1 MLSSAAASQGD
12 RSSLLEH
19 RSFAGSFRRLQSMI
33 ECIENQNILTGSICS
48 FQGAAE
54 FAHLVDCFVSHD
66 HFVTGKEA
74 Y

>member
-1 MLSSAAASQGD
+1 
-12 RSSLLEH
+12 
-19 RSFAGSFRRLQSMI
+19 MI